1 MKSTLLI
8 AVMALWPTLA
18 FSLGFPQD
26 PRTVPVFINLAEGHG
41 AGSGFL
47 LRLSN
52 SVYVITAKHVLF
64 EPPEGTNVAKLRA
77 PRALLKTFSYVTRAG
92 AKTNLSERILVL
104 GLEKLL
110 AAGEIRF
117 STNRDVALI
126 RIEEPSPANAN
137 MDRILSGVSFL
148 TPEGSLEIQTL
159 RAVCPLKKIE
169 VAADVLMFG
178 YPVALTGRLGE
189 LFDPTEPLLRKGI
202 VAGINMEK
210 KTVIIDCP
218 SYSGNS
224 GGPVLQV
231 GHPSSDATDFKII
244 GIVSGFIPFEEEWE
258 NKTMKYSH
266 VIKSNSGYTVIEPID
281 IALDLVWK

>member
-1 MKSTLLI
+1 
-8 AVMALWPTLA
+8 
-18 FSLGFPQD
+18 
-26 PRTVPVFINLAEGHG
+26 
-41 AGSGFL
+41 
-47 LRLSN
+47 
-52 SVYVITAKHVLF
+52 
-64 EPPEGTNVAKLRA
+64 
-77 PRALLKTFSYVTRAG
+77 
-92 AKTNLSERILVL
+92 
-104 GLEKLL
+104 
-110 AAGEIRF
+110 
-117 STNRDVALI
+117 
-126 RIEEPSPANAN
+126 
-137 MDRILSGVSFL
+137 
-148 TPEGSLEIQTL
+148 
-159 RAVCPLKKIE
+159 
-169 VAADVLMFG
+169 MFG